1 MSSSS
6 RQLNERIKGA
16 FGWSALL
23 IVVVVVFAVG
33 ATRGSGPQTQGD
45 RIDGLAKRVACPV
58 CNGES
63 VFESRDNSSVQIRVE
78 LTSLVRENRLSD
90 DEIIGQLETTYGADV
105 LLVPRASGFDA
116 LVWVLPAM
124 AFVAG
129 TAGLTVAFRRWAA
142 QGAQIGPVSDA
153 DRALVEAAQAR
164 SDEPT

>member
-1 MSSSS
+1 MSGSTF
-6 RQLNERIKGA
+6 NERVKGR
-16 FGWSALL
+16 FGWLALL
-23 IVVVVVFAVG
+23 AVVVVVFVVG

-78 LTSLVRENRLSD
+78 LTELVRDNRLSD
-90 DEIIGQLETTYGADV
+90 DEIIAQLETTYGADV

-116 LVWVLPAM
+116 LVWVLPAV

-129 TAGLTVAFRRWAA
+129 VAGLIVAFRRWSA
-142 QGAQIGPVSDA
+142 QSSRMGSVSDA
-153 DRALVEAAQAR
+153 DRALVEAAQAHA
-164 SDEPT
+164 DESS

>member
-1 MSSSS
+1 MTSA
-6 RQLNERIKGA
+6 RQLNDRVKGTT
-16 FGWSALL
+16 GWLVLL
-23 IVVVVVFAVG
+23 VVVVVVFVVG
-33 ATRGSGPQTQGD
+33 ATRSAGPQTQGD

-78 LTSLVRENRLSD
+78 LTSLVRDARLSD

-116 LVWVLPAM
+116 LIWVLPAM

-129 TAGLTVAFRRWAA
+129 VAGLAIAFRRWSREAA
-142 QGAQIGPVSDA
+142 EIGPVSDA

-164 SDEPT
+164 ADEST

>member
-1 MSSSS
+1 MTTS
-6 RQLNERIKGA
+6 RELNARFKGRA
-16 FGWSALL
+16 GWTVLL
-23 IVVVVVFAVG
+23 VVVVAVFVVG
-33 ATRGSGPQTQGD
+33 ATSGTGPQTQGD

-78 LTSLVRENRLSD
+78 LTSLVREARLTD

-116 LVWVLPAM
+116 LIWVLPAM

-129 TAGLTVAFRRWAA
+129 VAGLTIAFRRWSAQAA
-142 QGAQIGPVSDA
+142 GIGPVSDD

-164 SDEPT
+164 ADEPT

>member
-1 MSSSS
+1 MTSSA
-6 RQLNERIKGA
+6 QLNDRVKGTA
-16 FGWSALL
+16 GWLTLL
-23 IVVVVVFAVG
+23 VFVAIVFVVG

-78 LTSLVRENRLSD
+78 LTSLVREARLTD

-116 LVWVLPAM
+116 LVWILPAI

-129 TAGLTVAFRRWAA
+129 AAGLAIAFRRWARQA
-142 QGAQIGPVSDA
+142 AEVGPASDD

-164 SDEPT
+164 ADEST